1 MLFNSI
7 IFFYPFIPF
16 LIMKNYLISELGI
29 ILDSL
34 YELQKNHIEDD
45 IYYGEIEYVIIKT
58 KIKIKH
64 IENKNI
70 SSPYKVF
77 KK

>member
-1 MLFNSI
+1 
-7 IFFYPFIPF
+7 
-16 LIMKNYLISELGI
+16 MKNYLISELGI

-45 IYYGEIEYVIIKT
+45 IYYQEIQYVITKT

-70 SSPYKVF
+70 SSPYKVY
-77 KK
+77 KP

>member
-1 MLFNSI
+1 
-7 IFFYPFIPF
+7 
-16 LIMKNYLISELGI
+16 MKDYLISELGI

-45 IYYGEIEYVIIKT
+45 IYYKEIENIITKT
-58 KIKIKH
+58 KNKIKH
-64 IENKNI
+64 IQNKNI